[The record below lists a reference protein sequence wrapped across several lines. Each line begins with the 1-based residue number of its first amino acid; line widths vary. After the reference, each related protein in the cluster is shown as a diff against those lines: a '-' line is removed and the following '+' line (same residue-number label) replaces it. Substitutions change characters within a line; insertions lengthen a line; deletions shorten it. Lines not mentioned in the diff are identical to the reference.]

1 MDDGVAAVRC
11 HEKGVPEVIVRFFE
25 TAVDPGDVD
34 RSIELFRTQ
43 VAPAFERFAGCEG
56 IEMLI
61 GQEDQT
67 GGYVEIAAL
76 SRWSSHEDIEAAIG
90 SDDYTLAL
98 TELRRLFERTPI
110 VRHFQAI
117 D

>member
-1 MDDGVAAVRC
+1 M
-11 HEKGVPEVIVRFFE
+11 ILRFFE

-43 VAPAFERFAGCEG
+43 VAPVFDSFAGCEG

-61 GQEDQT
+61 GEEEQT

-76 SRWSSHEDIEAAIG
+76 SRWHSQDDIDAAIA
-90 SDDYTLAL
+90 SDEYAHALA
-98 TELRRLFERTPI
+98 ELRRLFERTPI
-110 VRHFQAI
+110 VRHFRSI